1 MIRSGPERLFSLF
14 TSFIFLAMKY
24 VLPCA
29 PLLLASLLA
38 CVAGPCAHAYEVEL
52 SAPTPLKDVLT
63 EHLDLFRY
71 RHREDINA
79 DQLNFMIATV
89 AEQVA
94 QLAST
99 EGYFSPVTTVAAKR
113 VDETTVVR
121 IVVNPGP
128 RTQVSDVRVAVTG
141 AAHSQSPAQADEV
154 RQRGS
159 LRPGH
164 VFRQEDWSAAKEG
177 GLQIL
182 QQRRYPAARIAH
194 SEARVLADE
203 HAAELAVEYDSGP
216 LFTLGAPKVS
226 GTERYPASI
235 IDNVNPLVLGEEYST
250 ERLLE
255 FQRQILRTPYFSN
268 VVMDID
274 RDASH
279 ANLAPV
285 HVQVTEYPTQ
295 RIRSGAGYT
304 TDTGFHLDG
313 LYSHNNL
320 FGRAWVLDAQADL
333 NERRQ
338 FGSLQLALPPGPG
351 AFVDSLHG
359 SFERTALEGIDL
371 RSQRVGLRR
380 ARTSDRRDTVFSIE
394 SYHDRLAQLDDA
406 MPPPD
411 TFVQPGS
418 HQALVA
424 GIEENRRQVDDL
436 VYPRQGR
443 VLSMQAGVAL
453 KGVLSDQSF
462 VRLYGQL
469 REYLP
474 VGKRDVVILRMELG
488 SVLAENGSTAIPASL
503 LFRAGGTESVRGYGY
518 QSIGN
523 LRGGTVY
530 PTRYLA
536 TGSAEYQHWLSA
548 RWGGAVFYD
557 VGMASDTWPDKSVF
571 HAIGAGVRWR
581 SPVGTVR
588 VDLAYG
594 FQGKQIRPHLSLGV
608 AF

>member
-1 MIRSGPERLFSLF
+1 MLSIQAYSCPFA
-14 TSFIFLAMKY
+14 AMKY

-29 PLLLASLLA
+29 PWLLA
-38 CVAGPCAHAYEVEL
+38 CVLAGLASLRAQAYEVEL
-52 SAPTPLKDVLT
+52 SAPKPLKEVLT
-63 EHLDLFRY
+63 VHLDVFRY
-71 RHREDINA
+71 RHREDINV
-79 DQLNFMIATV
+79 DQLNFMV
-89 AEQVA
+89 AIVSEQVA

-99 EGYFSPVTTVAAKR
+99 EGYFSPVTTVNAEQ
-113 VDETTVVR
+113 VGETTVVR
-121 IVVNPGP
+121 IVVDPGP
-128 RTQVSDVRVAVTG
+128 RTQVSAVEVKVDG

-154 RQRGS
+154 RERWS
-159 LRPGH
+159 LTTGQ
-164 VFRQEDWSAAKEG
+164 VFRQEQWAAAKEK

-182 QQRRYPAARIAH
+182 QQRRYPAARIVH
-194 SEARVLADE
+194 SEARILADT

-216 LFTLGAPKVS
+216 LFTLGAPRVS

-235 IDNVNPLVLGEEYST
+235 IDNVNPLSLGEEYST

-279 ANLAPV
+279 ANLAPI

-304 TDTGFHLDG
+304 TDTGVHLDG

-320 FGRAWVLDAQADL
+320 FGRAWVFDAQADL
-333 NERRQ
+333 NQRRQ
-338 FGSLQLALPPGPG
+338 FGSMQLALPPGPG

-371 RSQRVGLRR
+371 RSQRIGLRR
-380 ARTSDRRDTVFSIE
+380 ARMTDRRDTVYSIE
-394 SYHDRLAQLDDA
+394 SYHDRLVQLDDA
-406 MPPPD
+406 MPPAE
-411 TFVQPGS
+411 TFVQPGI

-424 GIEENRRQVDDL
+424 GIDETRRQVDDL
-436 VYPRQGR
+436 VFPRQGR
-443 VLSMQAGVAL
+443 IVSLQAGLAL

-469 REYLP
+469 HEYLP
-474 VGKRDVVILRMELG
+474 VGQRDVVMLRTELG
-488 SVLAENGSTAIPASL
+488 AVLAQYGNAAIPASL

-523 LRGGTVY
+523 ERAGTVY

-536 TGSAEYQHWLSA
+536 TASAEYQRWISE

-557 VGMASDTWPDKSVF
+557 VGMATDAWQDKSVF
-571 HAIGAGVRWR
+571 HAVGAGVRWR

-594 FQGKQIRPHLSLGV
+594 FQRNQIRPHLSLGV